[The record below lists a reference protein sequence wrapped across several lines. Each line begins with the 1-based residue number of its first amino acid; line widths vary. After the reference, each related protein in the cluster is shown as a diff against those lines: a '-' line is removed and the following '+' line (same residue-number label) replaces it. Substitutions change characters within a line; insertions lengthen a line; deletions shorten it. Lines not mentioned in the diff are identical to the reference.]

1 MANATSSDPT
11 LASLQADISSLKQ
24 DLSSLLSHLK
34 TGAAAGAQTASDQI
48 QDGAAKLYET
58 AATEGTRSA
67 KLIVKQIE
75 EQPVLALLIVLGLG
89 YLGGRLLTR

>member
-1 MANATSSDPT
+1 MANGITSDPT

-34 TGAAAGAQTASDQI
+34 SGATASAQTAAGQI
-48 QDGAAKLYET
+48 QDGAEQLYRT
-58 AATEGTRSA
+58 ATTEGTKSA
-67 KLIVKQIE
+67 KLLGKQIE
-75 EQPVLALLIVLGLG
+75 EQPVLALLIVLGIG